1 MGRPEGLYQILHHHF
16 LPTIYFKSILFT
28 NNRKHTVNFV
38 EVDLTDLIDHIF
50 IVKSDEPKNEKEDEL
65 EKFENEMF

>member
-1 MGRPEGLYQILHHHF
+1 M
-16 LPTIYFKSILFT
+16 

-50 IVKSDEPKNEKEDEL
+50 IVKSDEPKNEKEGRIREI
-65 EKFENEMF
+65 